1 MDCPRCGEDL
11 EARHQGG
18 VEIDVCPRCG
28 GVWLDR
34 GEMDKLLYEDDEAV
48 IGAPEDA
55 PAVASPSM
63 VVGSVDR
70 DRRRDDHSDSE
81 RRRKDKDRDRGRD
94 DDDGRSGKKRKKRKK
109 ESFVERLADAL
120 EDIFD

>member
-1 MDCPRCGEDL
+1 MECPRCRNDL

-18 VEIDVCPRCG
+18 VEIDVCRRCG

-34 GEMDKLLYEDDEAV
+34 GEMDKLVYEDDEAV

-55 PAVASPSM
+55 PAVTPPPAAPS
-63 VVGSVDR
+63 VERGRQRSDDRSR
-70 DRRRDDHSDSE
+70 DRRRH
-81 RRRKDKDRDRGRD
+81 D
-94 DDDGRSGKKRKKRKK
+94 DDDDDDDDDDRRVGMKRTKRKK